1 MDCKCLFGLHVSML
15 PTALKATRGIESVM
29 ELTKQST
36 EARLQADFRTVQA
49 ERTRLTSL
57 IENLN
62 GVSTEN
68 DRSRGEERKRLETR
82 VEELQR
88 ERWVF
93 LLLFH
98 SLLSPCCMAVVHK
111 LKIQHRA
118 PVAAQHRYRG
128 PNRRLCQAHRGRGR
142 PHLGHCR
149 FERKDHGARSRD
161 CKSQDGG
168 SIVEETTQY
177 VEGDRDPCS
186 SRADNRGAHCVGE
199 QGGRDDS
206 AAQAGGRGKEG
217 EGGA

>member
-1 MDCKCLFGLHVSML
+1 MCPFCVDVSML
-15 PTALKATRGIESVM
+15 PTAVKRARVIKVVVGLIR
-29 ELTKQST
+29 QST

-93 LLLFH
+93 FYFFAAC
-98 SLLSPCCMAVVHK
+98 SSYCMAVVHK

-118 PVAAQHRYRG
+118 PVAAQHRY
-128 PNRRLCQAHRGRGR
+128 
-142 PHLGHCR
+142 
-149 FERKDHGARSRD
+149 
-161 CKSQDGG
+161 
-168 SIVEETTQY
+168 
-177 VEGDRDPCS
+177 
-186 SRADNRGAHCVGE
+186 
-199 QGGRDDS
+199 
-206 AAQAGGRGKEG
+206 
-217 EGGA
+217 